1 MADTATRSAGG
12 ASREWSDEEHELR
25 VQLAAAY
32 RLADKYG
39 MSELINTH
47 ISLRLPDAPHTYL
60 FNPHGMLFDEITAS
74 SLVTVDL
81 RGNVTSHSEYTA
93 NRAGVAIHGA
103 ILGARPDVSCVF
115 HTHTPWATAVSSLEC
130 GLLPMSQAALR
141 FEGQVAYHDYGR
153 AATDPAECDRLAEDI
168 GDNSV
173 MLLRNHGILTTGRTV
188 GEAFVSAYYLEKAC
202 QFQILA
208 QSAGVPLVMPT
219 EEIRLAASGRTPGME
234 ERAWPALLRMLD
246 RMDPSYRD

>member
-1 MADTATRSAGG
+1 MANTVTRINRGP
-12 ASREWSDEEHELR
+12 SREWSDEEHELR
-25 VQLAAAY
+25 VNLAAAY

-47 ISLRLPDAPHTYL
+47 ISLRMPDDPAVYL

-74 SLVTVDL
+74 SLIKVDL
-81 RGNVTSHSEYTA
+81 RGNVVGNSEYTA
-93 NRAGVAIHGA
+93 NRAGVAIHGS
-103 ILGARPDVSCVF
+103 ILAARPDVACVF
-115 HTHTPWATAVSSLEC
+115 HTHTPYATAVSSLEC

-141 FEGQVAYHDYGR
+141 FEGQLAYHDYGR

-168 GDNSV
+168 GDKSV

-188 GEAFVSAYYLEKAC
+188 GEAFVSAFYLEKAC

-208 QSAGVPLVMPT
+208 QSAGVPLVMPA
-219 EEIRLAASGRTPGME
+219 EEIRLAASGRSTGAD
-234 ERAWPALLRMLD
+234 ERAWPGLLRMLD
-246 RMDPSYRD
+246 REDPSYRD